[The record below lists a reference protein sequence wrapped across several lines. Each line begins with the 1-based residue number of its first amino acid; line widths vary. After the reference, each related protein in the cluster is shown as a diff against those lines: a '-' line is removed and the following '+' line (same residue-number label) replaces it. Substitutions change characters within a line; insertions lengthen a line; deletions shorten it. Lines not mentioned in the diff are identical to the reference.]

1 MASSRLAWCACL
13 LAAPLCA
20 GTINVSADSSVSLQP
35 GDTLTF
41 NVSAWSYLVQA
52 SQFGAPADPTYVSFS
67 LLTDPLLAS
76 LELAV
81 SLQSYS
87 GSASA
92 PVTALKQ
99 SSGYFL
105 GSLYQG
111 PVSLESGGMELS
123 PALSSQLFSG
133 PALLLSVEDLSGSAT
148 LDLAPYSVLQT
159 LEVSLSGGSLTTGGY
174 VAAANLKTAPSLS
187 VMAEPL
193 DSLESLDTPEPPYAP
208 VLSLGAACLFLPAL
222 SKRLRLKRCP
232 ISRTRG

>member
-1 MASSRLAWCACL
+1 MASWRVAWCACL

-20 GTINVSADSSVSLQP
+20 GTINVSADSSVSLEP

-41 NVSAWSYLVQA
+41 NISAWSYLVQA
-52 SQFGAPADPTYVSFS
+52 AQYGAPADPTYVSFS

-92 PVTALKQ
+92 PVAAVNQ

-111 PVSLESGGMELS
+111 PVSVEWGSTQLS
-123 PALSSQLFSG
+123 PSLSSQLFSG
-133 PALLLSVEDLSGSAT
+133 PALIVSVEDLSGSAT
-148 LDLAPYSVLQT
+148 LDLAPYTVLQT
-159 LEVSLSGGSLTTGGY
+159 LEVSLSGGGLTTGGY
-174 VAAANLKTAPSLS
+174 VAAATLETPSMSL
-187 VMAEPL
+187 MAEPL
-193 DSLESLDTPEPPYAP
+193 ENIESSDTPEPPSA
-208 VLSLGAACLFLPAL
+208 LLALAAGGLFLLARL
-222 SKRLRLKRCP
+222 SKRSGP
-232 ISRTRG
+232 AI